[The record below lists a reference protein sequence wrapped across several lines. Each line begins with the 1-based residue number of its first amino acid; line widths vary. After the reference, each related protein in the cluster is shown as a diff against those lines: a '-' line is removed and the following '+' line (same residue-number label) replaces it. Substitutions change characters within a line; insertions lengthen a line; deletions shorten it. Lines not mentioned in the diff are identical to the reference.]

1 MSEEKQAAVNPESDV
16 TLREIT
22 GDTVRTIC
30 DLKVSESQ
38 KGFVAP
44 NAVSIAQA
52 YFAKTAWFR
61 AIYADDTPVGFLMLD
76 KNTEKPEYF
85 LWRLM
90 IDERYQRMGFGYMA
104 MELLIEYV
112 RSLPGAAEFLTSCVP
127 GDGSPERFYNKLG
140 FTRTGEM
147 DGGEVVMRLP
157 LK

>member
-1 MSEEKQAAVNPESDV
+1 MSDEKEVVVTPESAV
-16 TLREIT
+16 KLREVT
-22 GDTVRTIC
+22 EDTVRTIC
-30 DLKVSESQ
+30 NLKVSETQ
-38 KGFVAP
+38 NRFVAP

-52 YFAKTAWFR
+52 YFSRTAWFR

-76 KNTEKPEYF
+76 KNTEKQEYF

-90 IDERYQRMGFGYMA
+90 IDERYQRMGFGYKA

-112 RSLPGAAEFLTSCVP
+112 KRLPGATEFLTSCVP
-127 GDGSPERFYNKLG
+127 GDGSPEGFYNKLG

-147 DGGEVVMRLP
+147 DGAEVVMRLP